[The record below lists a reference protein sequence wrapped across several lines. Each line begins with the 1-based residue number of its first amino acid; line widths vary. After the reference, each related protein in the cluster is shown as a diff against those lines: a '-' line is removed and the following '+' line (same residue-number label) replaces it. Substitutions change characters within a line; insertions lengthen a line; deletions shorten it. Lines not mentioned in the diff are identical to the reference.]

1 MQVFDIEPFT
11 QTTGDFHRAVGTK
24 TGFPVWS
31 FEVVDLPD
39 GYEGC
44 LPSDGLGVAFRAV
57 DVTPVDVNASGR
69 VSLDAL
75 SKVDGANF
83 ELKSNAKN
91 RFMASKSASNMF
103 NLTAEYGEQ
112 YPGSAKLFITD
123 AGTSSGT
130 PAPGH
135 QTHNGSAFDVRYLD
149 GSGNNVHS
157 TNGAAIADCGS
168 PKFNSRTSEALPVAM
183 SRVILGD
190 PRFGFRGL
198 RSHSGLWPLD
208 RHDPRLCEQGTAGP
222 PRTRRCCQP

>member
-1 MQVFDIEPFT
+1 M
-11 QTTGDFHRAVGTK
+11 GTK
-24 TGFPVWS
+24 TGFSVWS

-157 TNGAAIADCGS
+157 TNGAAIADT
-168 PKFNSRTSEALPVAM
+168 SRMLWFIDAARANGFTYILSSRPDDLGTSKA
-183 SRVILGD
+183 SQRVYDEHEDHLHV
-190 PRFGFRGL
+190 GL
-198 RSHSGLWPLD
+198 HLYQEP
-208 RHDPRLCEQGTAGP
+208 
-222 PRTRRCCQP
+222 